1 MRRTYG
7 HWGAGPWVAAAFAVG
22 LACIAA
28 WSGARADTYRSGNYS
43 FRIDGLSLDRVQ
55 DEVLNAVRLPLTLR
69 GVSQVERWSE
79 TPCYKVG
86 NAHRYVGEETLTD
99 VIDALNARLPYQI
112 EPCLARDKPAI
123 TYFLIGNAIDPAD
136 WQALTRA
143 NLPQAQ
149 IDCDWRQTATDPK
162 TGLMTR
168 ALVVV
173 RSTATRTERVSDC
186 LMRNT
191 TDALGVGW
199 PMARLD
205 PDAPTAEADARE
217 INLLALFVRYRIT
230 QELQSFKTLFQVE
243 DRIAA
248 LVAEMHQAGTL
259 AQSQ

>member
-1 MRRTYG
+1 MRRSKR
-7 HWGAGPWVAAAFAVG
+7 HWLAAAFAFG

-28 WSGARADTYRSGNYS
+28 GSGAHADTYRSGNYT

-69 GVSQVERWSE
+69 GVTQVARWSE

-86 NAHRYVGEETLTD
+86 NARHYVGEQTLTD
-99 VIDALNARLPYQI
+99 VIDALNARLPYRI
-112 EPCLARDKPAI
+112 EPCLARGKPAI
-123 TYFLIGNAIDPAD
+123 TYYLIGNAIDPAD
-136 WQALTRA
+136 WRALTRA
-143 NLPQAQ
+143 KLPQPQ
-149 IDCDWRQTATDPK
+149 IDCDWRQTATDAE
-162 TGLMTR
+162 TGLMTG

-173 RSTATRTERVSDC
+173 RSTATRAARVSDC

-205 PDAPTAEADARE
+205 ADAPTAAADARE
-217 INLLALFVRYRIT
+217 INLLSLYVRYRIT
-230 QELQSFKTLFQVE
+230 LELANFKTLVQVE

>member
-1 MRRTYG
+1 
-7 HWGAGPWVAAAFAVG
+7 VAAAFAFG

-28 WSGARADTYRSGNYS
+28 GSSAGADTYRSGNYS

-86 NAHRYVGEETLTD
+86 NAQRYVGEAALTD
-99 VIDALNARLPYQI
+99 VIDALNARLPYRI

-123 TYFLIGNAIDPAD
+123 TYYLIGNAIDPAD
-136 WQALTRA
+136 WQTLTRA
-143 NLPQAQ
+143 KLPQAQ
-149 IDCDWRQTATDPK
+149 IDCDWRQTAADPE

-199 PMARLD
+199 PMARLG
-205 PDAPTAEADARE
+205 PDAPTAAADARE
-217 INLLALFVRYRIT
+217 INLLSLYVRYRVT
-230 QELQSFKTLFQVE
+230 VELANFKTLVQVE

-248 LVAEMHQAGTL
+248 LVAEMHRAGTL

>member
-1 MRRTYG
+1 MRRSNRRWLAT
-7 HWGAGPWVAAAFAVG
+7 VFAVG
-22 LACIAA
+22 VACIAA
-28 WSGARADTYRSGNYS
+28 CSGARADTYRSGSYA
-43 FRIDGLSLDRVQ
+43 FRIDGLSLERVQ

-69 GVSQVERWSE
+69 GVSQVARWSE

-86 NAHRYVGEETLTD
+86 NARGFVGEETLTG
-99 VIDALNARLPYQI
+99 VIAALNARLPYRL

-123 TYFLIGNAIDPAD
+123 TYYLIGNAIDPAD
-136 WQALTRA
+136 WRALTQA
-143 NLPQAQ
+143 ALPQAQ
-149 IDCDWRQTATDPK
+149 IDCDWRQTATDPE
-162 TGLMTR
+162 TGLMTG

-173 RSTATRTERVSDC
+173 RSSATRTKRVSDC

-199 PMARLD
+199 PTARLA

-217 INLLALFVRYRIT
+217 INLLSLYIRYRIT
-230 QELQSFKTLFQVE
+230 LELPNFKSLFQVE

>member
-7 HWGAGPWVAAAFAVG
+7 HWVATAFALG
-22 LACIAA
+22 LACIAVSFSA
-28 WSGARADTYRSGNYS
+28 HADTYRSGNYS
-43 FRIDGLSLDRVQ
+43 FKIDGLSLDRVQ

-69 GVSQVERWSE
+69 GVTQVARWSA

-86 NAHRYVGEETLTD
+86 NAHHYVGEETLTD
-99 VIDALNARLPYQI
+99 VIDALNARLPYRI
-112 EPCLARDKPAI
+112 EPCLARNKPAI
-123 TYFLIGNAIDPAD
+123 TYYLIGNAIDPAD
-136 WQALTRA
+136 WQSLTHA
-143 NLPQAQ
+143 KLPQAQ
-149 IDCDWRQTATDPK
+149 IDCDWRQTATD
-162 TGLMTR
+162 TESGLMTS

-173 RSTATRTERVSDC
+173 RSTATRSSRVGDC

-205 PDAPTAEADARE
+205 VDAPTAETDARE
-217 INLLALFVRYRIT
+217 INLLSLYVRYRIT
-230 QELQSFKTLFQVE
+230 LELSNFKTLVQVE

>member
-7 HWGAGPWVAAAFAVG
+7 HRVAGHWVAAFAFG

-28 WSGARADTYRSGNYS
+28 WSSARADTYRSGNYS
-43 FRIDGLSLDRVQ
+43 FKIDGLSLDRVQ

-69 GVSQVERWSE
+69 GVTQVARWSE

-86 NAHRYVGEETLTD
+86 NAHPTVGEQALTD
-99 VIDALNARLPYQI
+99 VIDALNARLPYRI
-112 EPCLARDKPAI
+112 EPCLARNKPAI

-136 WQALTRA
+136 WQALTQA
-143 NLPQAQ
+143 KLPQAQ
-149 IDCDWRQTATDPK
+149 IDCDWRQTATDPQ

-173 RSTATRTERVSDC
+173 RSTATRTERVRDC

-199 PMARLD
+199 PTARLD
-205 PDAPTAEADARE
+205 PDAPTAAADARE
-217 INLLALFVRYRIT
+217 INLLSLYIRYRIT
-230 QELQSFKTLFQVE
+230 LELANFKTLVQVE

>member
-1 MRRTYG
+1 MRRSSR
-7 HWGAGPWVAAAFAVG
+7 HWVAAAFAFV
-22 LACIAA
+22 LAGIAV
-28 WSGARADTYRSGNYS
+28 WSGARADTYRSGSYA

-69 GVSQVERWSE
+69 GVGQVERWAA
-79 TPCYKVG
+79 TPCYRVG
-86 NAHRYVGEETLTD
+86 NAYGAVGEQTLTD
-99 VIDALNARLPYQI
+99 VIDALNARLPYRI
-112 EPCLARDKPAI
+112 APCLGRDKPAL
-123 TYFLIGNAIDPAD
+123 TYFLIGNAIDRAD
-136 WQALTRA
+136 WRALTRA
-143 NLPQAQ
+143 KLPQAQ
-149 IDCDWRQTATDPK
+149 IDCDWRQTAADPA
-162 TGLMTR
+162 TGLMTD

-173 RSTATRTERVSDC
+173 RSTATRTERVRDC

-217 INLLALFVRYRIT
+217 INLLSLYIRYRIT
-230 QELQSFKTLFQVE
+230 LELQSFKSLVQVE

>member
-1 MRRTYG
+1 MRGSSGR
-7 HWGAGPWVAAAFAVG
+7 WVVAVFAVG
-22 LACIAA
+22 FACIAA
-28 WSGARADTYRSGNYS
+28 WSGARADTYRSGSYV
-43 FRIDGLSLDRVQ
+43 FTIDGLSLDRVQ

-69 GVSQVERWSE
+69 GVSQVARWSE
-79 TPCYKVG
+79 TPCYKIG
-86 NAHRYVGEETLTD
+86 NAHGIVGEATLSS
-99 VIDALNARLPYQI
+99 VIAALNARLPYRI

-136 WQALTRA
+136 WRALTQA
-143 NLPQAQ
+143 ALPQAQ
-149 IDCDWRQTATDPK
+149 IDCDWRQTATDPE
-162 TGLMTR
+162 TGLMTD

-173 RSTATRTERVSDC
+173 RSTATRTKRVSDC

-199 PMARLD
+199 PTARLD

-217 INLLALFVRYRIT
+217 INLLSLYIRYRIT
-230 QELQSFKTLFQVE
+230 LELPSFKSLFQVE

-248 LVAEMHQAGTL
+248 LVAEMHQAGIL

>member
-1 MRRTYG
+1 M
-7 HWGAGPWVAAAFAVG
+7 AVFAVA
-22 LACIAA
+22 ACIAVSLA
-28 WSGARADTYRSGNYS
+28 ARADTYRSGTYT

-69 GVSQVERWSE
+69 GVSQVERWSG

-86 NAHRYVGEETLTD
+86 NAHHFVGEATLTD
-99 VIDALNARLPYQI
+99 VIDALNARLPYRI
-112 EPCLARDKPAI
+112 EPCLARNKPAI
-123 TYFLIGNAIDPAD
+123 TYYLIGNAIDPAD
-136 WQALTRA
+136 WKTLTQAK
-143 NLPQAQ
+143 LPQAQ
-149 IDCDWRQTATDPK
+149 IDCDWRQTATDPE

-173 RSTATRTERVSDC
+173 RSTATRTERVRDC

-205 PDAPTAEADARE
+205 ADAPTAAADARE
-217 INLLALFVRYRIT
+217 INLLSLYVRYRVT
-230 QELQSFKTLFQVE
+230 LELANFKTLVQVE

>member
-1 MRRTYG
+1 MRRSSRD
-7 HWGAGPWVAAAFAVG
+7 WVAGIVFG
-22 LACIAA
+22 LACMAGL
-28 WSGARADTYRSGNYS
+28 SGARADTYRSGNYA
-43 FRIDGLSLDRVQ
+43 FEIDGLSLDRVQ

-69 GVSQVERWSE
+69 GVSQVARWSE

-86 NAHRYVGEETLTD
+86 NAHGTVGEETLSS
-99 VIDALNARLPYQI
+99 VIGALNARLPYRI
-112 EPCLARDKPAI
+112 EPCLARNKPAI
-123 TYFLIGNAIDPAD
+123 TYFLIGNAIDSDD

-143 NLPQAQ
+143 KLPQAQ
-149 IDCDWRQTATDPK
+149 IDCDWRQTAVDPE
-162 TGLMTR
+162 TGLMTD

-173 RSTATRTERVSDC
+173 RSTATRTKRVRDC
-186 LMRNT
+186 LTRNT
-191 TDALGVGW
+191 ADALGVGW

-217 INLLALFVRYRIT
+217 INLLSLYIRYRIT
-230 QELQSFKTLFQVE
+230 LELSTFKSLVQVE

>member
-1 MRRTYG
+1 MRRSSG
-7 HWGAGPWVAAAFAVG
+7 HWVAAAFAVG

-28 WSGARADTYRSGNYS
+28 WSAAQADTYRSGNYS
-43 FRIDGLSLDRVQ
+43 FRIDGLPLDRVQ

-69 GVSQVERWSE
+69 GVEQVERWSE

-86 NAHRYVGEETLTD
+86 NAHRYVGEETLTE
-99 VIDALNARLPYQI
+99 VIDALNARLPYRI

-123 TYFLIGNAIDPAD
+123 IYFLIGNAIDPAD

-143 NLPQAQ
+143 KLPQAQ
-149 IDCDWRQTATDPK
+149 IDCDWRQTATDPE

-173 RSTATRTERVSDC
+173 RSTATRTSRVSDC

-205 PDAPTAEADARE
+205 PDAPMAEADARE
-217 INLLALFVRYRIT
+217 INLLSLYVRYRIT
-230 QELQSFKTLFQVE
+230 RELHNFKTLVQVE

-248 LVAEMHQAGTL
+248 LVAEMYKAGTL

>member
-1 MRRTYG
+1 MRRSSG
-7 HWGAGPWVAAAFAVG
+7 HWVVTAFAVV
-22 LACIAA
+22 ACIAA
-28 WSGARADTYRSGNYS
+28 WSGARADTYRSGNYA
-43 FRIDGLSLDRVQ
+43 FKIDGLSLDRVK

-69 GVSQVERWSE
+69 GVSQVARWSE
-79 TPCYKVG
+79 TPCYKLG
-86 NAHRYVGEETLTD
+86 NAHGTVGEETLTG
-99 VIDALNARLPYQI
+99 VIGALNARLPYRI
-112 EPCLARDKPAI
+112 EPCLARAKPAI

-143 NLPQAQ
+143 KLPQAQ

-162 TGLMTR
+162 TGLMTD

-173 RSTATRTERVSDC
+173 RSTATRTKRVSDC

-205 PDAPTAEADARE
+205 PDTPTAEADARE
-217 INLLALFVRYRIT
+217 INLLSLYIRYRIT
-230 QELQSFKTLFQVE
+230 LELENFKSLVQVE

>member
-7 HWGAGPWVAAAFAVG
+7 HRVAFAFG
-22 LACIAA
+22 LACIAL
-28 WSGARADTYRSGNYS
+28 SFGAQADTYRSGNYM

-69 GVSQVERWSE
+69 GVTQVARWSE

-86 NAHRYVGEETLTD
+86 NAHHYTGEQTLTD
-99 VIDALNARLPYQI
+99 VIDALNARLPYRI
-112 EPCLARDKPAI
+112 APCLARDKPAI
-123 TYFLIGNAIDPAD
+123 TYLLIGNAIDPAD
-136 WQALTRA
+136 WRVLTQAK
-143 NLPQAQ
+143 LPQAQ
-149 IDCDWRQTATDPK
+149 IDCDWRQTATDPE
-162 TGLMTR
+162 TGLMTS

-173 RSTATRTERVSDC
+173 RSTATRTSRVSDC

-205 PDAPTAEADARE
+205 ADAPTAAADARE
-217 INLLALFVRYRIT
+217 INLLSLYIRYRIT
-230 QELQSFKTLFQVE
+230 QELGRFKTLVQVE